1 MAQSSA
7 LVHTLKKQLKAQGK
21 TYADV
26 AQVLDLS
33 EASVKRLFSE
43 QNFTLQRL
51 ETISQLAGL
60 ELSDLVQRMAKDQ
73 QRLTQLTRDQ
83 EQEIASDLELLIVV
97 ISVINGFSYQ
107 DIINQYQ
114 ISEHQCIQKLAK
126 LDRLKIIELQP
137 NNRIKLLIAPN
148 FNWLPNGPIQQFFQQ
163 KVEQDFFQSRFDK
176 QNEKLIV
183 LNGVMTPDTNLALQ
197 KKMER
202 MAEEFNNLI
211 QDDAPLAMN
220 RKYGNTM
227 VLAIRQWQYSLFK
240 SYRKD

>member
-1 MAQSSA
+1 MAQSAA
-7 LVHTLKKQLKAQGK
+7 LVQTLKKQLKAHGK

-26 AQVLDLS
+26 AAALDLS

-43 QNFTLQRL
+43 QSFTLQRL
-51 ETISQLAGL
+51 EAISQLAGL
-60 ELSDLVQRMAKDQ
+60 ELSELVQRMAKDQ
-73 QRLTQLTRDQ
+73 QRLTQLDR
-83 EQEIASDLELLIVV
+83 EQEKEIAEDIELLIIAV
-97 ISVINGFSYQ
+97 SVINGFSYQ
-107 DIINQYQ
+107 DIVDHYQ
-114 ISEHQCIQKLAK
+114 ISEHLCIQKLAK
-126 LDRLKIIELQP
+126 LDRLKIIELLP

-183 LNGVMTPDTNLALQ
+183 LNGVMTPDTNLVLQ

-202 MAEEFNNLI
+202 LAEEFNNLM
-211 QDDAPLAMN
+211 QDDAPQPMEQ
-220 RKYGNTM
+220 KYGNTM

-240 SYRKD
+240 NFRK